1 MLKSKNTLKLFDR
14 VVSLLKRLGLDTDL
28 NDNEGAD
35 LAEATDRINEVREKY
50 VDRKVDDAVRKLP
63 V

>member
-1 MLKSKNTLKLFDR
+1 MLKSKSTLKLFDR

-28 NDNEGAD
+28 NDSEGAD

-50 VDRKVDDAVRKLP
+50 VDRKVDNAVRKLP

>member
-1 MLKSKNTLKLFDR
+1 MSRNTLKLFDR
-14 VVSLLKRLGLDTDL
+14 VVGLLKRLVLDTDL

-50 VDRKVDDAVRKLP
+50 VDRKVDEEID
-63 V
+63 